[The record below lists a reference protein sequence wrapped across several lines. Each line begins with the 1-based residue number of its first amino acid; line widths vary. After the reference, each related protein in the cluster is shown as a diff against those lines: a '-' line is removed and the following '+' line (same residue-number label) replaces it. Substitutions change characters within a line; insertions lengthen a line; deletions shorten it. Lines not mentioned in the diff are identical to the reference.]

1 MKKRIFS
8 IMMCL
13 CMVLM
18 IFPAI
23 SVDTDD
29 GVRYDIDRDAI
40 DWEEPQSEDMHFTN
54 TYTKST
60 TEPGTPDTGDNSNL
74 TLWFALLA
82 VSGVGA
88 AGAAIYS
95 RKRKYSA
102 E

>member
-40 DWEEPQSEDMHFTN
+40 DWEEPQSGDMRFTN

-60 TEPGTPDTGDNSNL
+60 TEPGTPDTGDNSNP